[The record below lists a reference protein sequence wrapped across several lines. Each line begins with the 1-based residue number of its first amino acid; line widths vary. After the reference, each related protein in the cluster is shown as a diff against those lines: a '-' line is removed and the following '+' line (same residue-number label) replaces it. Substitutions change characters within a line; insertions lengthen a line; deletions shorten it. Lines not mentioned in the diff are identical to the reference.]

1 MKRFQQINFISIAI
15 SKSVLIFAFTL
26 LFYACNQ
33 LDTFEK
39 NAQIPKHEW
48 SYNFLPEVEFTVSDT
63 LTPYNVFI
71 TLRHTDAYAYKN
83 LWLFVSTKQPGDSTY
98 NKERFELTLQQSDG
112 QWIGT
117 GLNDIW
123 EIRHPLFTNVQFTK
137 KGTYHIRLQQTMR
150 DNPLYHI
157 MNAGIRI
164 EKAKS

>member
-1 MKRFQQINFISIAI
+1 MKRLQQINFISIAL
-15 SKSVLIFAFTL
+15 SKSVLIFTFIL
-26 LFYACNQ
+26 LLNACNQ
-33 LDTFEK
+33 LDVFEK
-39 NAQIPKHEW
+39 NTQIPKHEW
-48 SYNFLPEVEFTVSDT
+48 SYNYQPEITFTVTDT

-71 TLRHTDAYAYKN
+71 TLRHTDAYSYKN
-83 LWLFVSTKQPGDSTY
+83 LWLFVFTKQPGDSTY
-98 NKERFELTLQQSDG
+98 NKERFELILQQPDG

-123 EIRHPLFTNVQFTK
+123 EIRYPLFTNVRFTK
-137 KGTYHIRLQQTMR
+137 KGMYHINLQQTMR